1 MKKSFGEVC
10 ICLSPCSRKTVISG
24 AVGFEGEEIRFHASV
39 QTEPRQTSDYYIL
52 MLTQLFTLYGVSGE
66 RITGVVLAS
75 VVPQLTP
82 TLIDALARIAG
93 RRHKLLS
100 LSSGIKTGLNI
111 RSDQPQQ
118 VGADRVAAA
127 VAAKARG
134 SLPCVV
140 VDCGRA
146 TTFTVLDENGALVA
160 SAITAG
166 VELSLE
172 ALRAQ
177 TAQLPTV
184 ALVRGAKYDVM
195 ARNTA
200 DAMRI
205 GAVMGA
211 AAMVDG
217 LIGRYAAVLGKTP
230 RVWLTGDCCQLIAPH
245 LSIGWDRADDLI
257 LRGCG
262 SFGAKPRLRCF
273 SLLKFCPVLG
283 ERNAETGAGGIKM
296 NNNKTNVR
304 FLAQLG
310 LLAAIEIVMKLIG
323 LGSVPVGPLYMSFLT
338 VPIAVGAMTM
348 GPAAGAILGAV
359 FGLVSFKD
367 ALSGLGMT
375 GVFFQISPLNTF
387 VLCVVMRVLMGFCV
401 GLIFKALRFIDR
413 RGGWSYFIGALSAP
427 LLNTL
432 FFMGYIVLVFY
443 NTEFIQSKVAD
454 LGAVNPL
461 MFVVLLVGV
470 QGLIEAIV
478 CCAAGGVITRAVSSF
493 LSTRAPA
500 KAAKTAKTED

>member
-1 MKKSFGEVC
+1 
-10 ICLSPCSRKTVISG
+10 
-24 AVGFEGEEIRFHASV
+24 
-39 QTEPRQTSDYYIL
+39 
-52 MLTQLFTLYGVSGE
+52 
-66 RITGVVLAS
+66 
-75 VVPQLTP
+75 
-82 TLIDALARIAG
+82 
-93 RRHKLLS
+93 
-100 LSSGIKTGLNI
+100 
-111 RSDQPQQ
+111 
-118 VGADRVAAA
+118 
-127 VAAKARG
+127 
-134 SLPCVV
+134 
-140 VDCGRA
+140 
-146 TTFTVLDENGALVA
+146 
-160 SAITAG
+160 
-166 VELSLE
+166 
-172 ALRAQ
+172 
-177 TAQLPTV
+177 
-184 ALVRGAKYDVM
+184 
-195 ARNTA
+195 
-200 DAMRI
+200 
-205 GAVMGA
+205 
-211 AAMVDG
+211 
-217 LIGRYAAVLGKTP
+217 
-230 RVWLTGDCCQLIAPH
+230 
-245 LSIGWDRADDLI
+245 
-257 LRGCG
+257 
-262 SFGAKPRLRCF
+262 
-273 SLLKFCPVLG
+273 
-283 ERNAETGAGGIKM
+283 M
-296 NNNKTNVR
+296 NNKTTNVR

-401 GLIFKALRFIDR
+401 GLIFKALRLIDR
-413 RGGWSYFIGALSAP
+413 KGGWSYFIGALSAP

-443 NTEFIQSKVAD
+443 HTEFIQSKVAD